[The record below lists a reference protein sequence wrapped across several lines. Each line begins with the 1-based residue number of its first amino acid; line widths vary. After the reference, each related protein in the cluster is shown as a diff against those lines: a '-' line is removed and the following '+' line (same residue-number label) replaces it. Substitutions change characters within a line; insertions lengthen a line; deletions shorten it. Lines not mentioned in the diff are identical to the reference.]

1 MRKTFELTLKS
12 KLSLVFRNMSTYEYI
27 VRGRERTVVNDMN
40 SDIESALDETAPPP
54 PLKVLCLA
62 KVVLRK

>member
-40 SDIESALDETAPPP
+40 SDIESALDETTPPP

>member
-1 MRKTFELTLKS
+1 
-12 KLSLVFRNMSTYEYI
+12 MSTYEYI
-27 VRGRERTVVNDMN
+27 VRGHERTVVNDMN
-40 SDIESALDETAPPP
+40 SDIESALDETTPPP